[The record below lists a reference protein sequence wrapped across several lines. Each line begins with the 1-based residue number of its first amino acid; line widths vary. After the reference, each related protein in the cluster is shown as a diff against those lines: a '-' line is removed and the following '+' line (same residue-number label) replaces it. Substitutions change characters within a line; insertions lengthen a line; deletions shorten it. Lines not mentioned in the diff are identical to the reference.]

1 LVIRHYAARIIPG
14 TQVSGKKDSTER
26 RKAMKGM
33 PNMGQIMKQAQQFQ
47 AKMAKL
53 QEELGDRTVEASAG
67 GGMVTVVA
75 NGRQEIVSIVIEPE
89 VIDPEDRDMLQD
101 LVMAAV
107 NDGLTKA
114 KEMVNEEMG
123 KLTQGMNLPNLPGLM

>member
-1 LVIRHYAARIIPG
+1 LSLMQR
-14 TQVSGKKDSTER
+14 SGKRGRFETGLKE
-26 RKAMKGM
+26 KIMKGM

-47 AKMAKL
+47 ARMAKL

-75 NGRQEIVSIVIEPE
+75 NGRQEIVSIAIDPE
-89 VIDPEDRDMLQD
+89 VIDPEDREMLQD

-107 NDGLTKA
+107 NDGLAKA

-123 KLTQGMNLPNLPGLM
+123 KLTKGINLPNLPGLM